1 MRCALLLNNGAAT
14 SSVTVALDRSLDS
27 AIGAL
32 SLPGLMIGY
41 RVISPGDEHAL
52 MPEEAA
58 AFAAS
63 VVTVRRA
70 SGAARIAARR
80 LLAKL
85 GITGWALPKGQG
97 GAPVWPPDIVG
108 SMSHDS
114 RVAVAAIARRCNF
127 TALGIDIEPAE
138 ALPSDLLDLVAT
150 PQERAAIGEDPY
162 QGRLLFAA
170 KEAVYKAVYPL
181 DRIFLDHHDVQ
192 VSLSRHQAVVRN
204 GRTVQLM
211 FSAGDH
217 LVVVA
222 FLPAMPDHVT
232 EI

>member
-1 MRCALLLNNGAAT
+1 MGGELR
-14 SSVTVALDRSLDS
+14 VTVAFDRSLDA
-27 AIGAL
+27 AIAAL
-32 SLPGLMIGY
+32 SLPGVMIGY

-70 SGAARIAARR
+70 SGAARIVARQ

-85 GITGWALPKGQG
+85 GMTGCALPKGQG
-97 GAPVWPPDIVG
+97 GAPIWPSAIVG

-114 RVAVAAIARRCNF
+114 RIAIAAIAQRSNF
-127 TALGIDIEPAE
+127 GGLGIDIEPAE
-138 ALPSDLLDLVAT
+138 ALPPELLDLVAT
-150 PQERAAIGEDPY
+150 PQERAAIAEDPY

-181 DRIFLDHHDVQ
+181 DRVFLDHHDVR
-192 VSLSRHQAVVRN
+192 VSLSQRRAVVRN

-211 FSAGDH
+211 FSAGEH

-222 FLPAMPDHVT
+222 FLPATPSCKTNVT
-232 EI
+232 